1 MSYDAGDRYTSRA
14 MPRARAEAVDEGLRA
29 YMLRVYNYMASGLAL
44 TGLVA
49 WLTYATPALFNAI
62 YGTPL
67 MWVVMF
73 APLGF
78 VLFLSFR
85 INKMSF
91 AAAQAT
97 FWLYAAVMGLS
108 LASIFAIYTGVSVAR
123 VFFITAA
130 AFGALSLYGYTTKRD
145 LTGLGAFLFMGLIGI
160 ILASVVN
167 IFLGSAGLQ
176 FAISII
182 GVLIFTGLTAYDT
195 QNIKE
200 LYFDADSPEVAGK
213 KSIMGALRL
222 YLDFIN
228 LFIMLLQLMGQR
240 R

>member
-1 MSYDAGDRYTSRA
+1 
-14 MPRARAEAVDEGLRA
+14 
-29 YMLRVYNYMASGLAL
+29 
-44 TGLVA
+44 
-49 WLTYATPALFNAI
+49 
-62 YGTPL
+62 
-67 MWVVMF
+67 
-73 APLGF
+73 
-78 VLFLSFR
+78 
-85 INKMSF
+85 
-91 AAAQAT
+91 
-97 FWLYAAVMGLS
+97 